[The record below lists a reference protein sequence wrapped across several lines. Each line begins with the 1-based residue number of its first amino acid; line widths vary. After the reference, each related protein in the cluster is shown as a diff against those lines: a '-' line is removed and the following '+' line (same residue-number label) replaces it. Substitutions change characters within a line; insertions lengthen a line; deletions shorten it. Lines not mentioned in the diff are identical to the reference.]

1 MKRSL
6 ARWTLTNESGGGS
19 PGGCRL
25 RNRGC
30 NEWDSGLSPRP
41 SCPRRTARNVF
52 NCRCTRR
59 MVGETRT
66 LLKPTSHPIVTND
79 LCAVFDDVWRAI
91 WSACVACRVAATG
104 VDQSHRHENIW
115 DEVCAAIAYSD
126 FTIAVAA
133 PEASGVPNPNVM
145 LEIGYARALKKP
157 VLLLTSAPD
166 TRPFDLRTERALLY
180 EPRAVGG
187 ERFTKTWSRLLMG

>member
-1 MKRSL
+1 
-6 ARWTLTNESGGGS
+6 
-19 PGGCRL
+19 
-25 RNRGC
+25 
-30 NEWDSGLSPRP
+30 
-41 SCPRRTARNVF
+41 
-52 NCRCTRR
+52 

-66 LLKPTSHPIVTND
+66 LLKPTSHPSVTND

-104 VDQSHRHENIW
+104 VDQSHRHDNIW

-126 FTIAVAA
+126 FTIAVVA
-133 PEASGVPNPNVM
+133 PEASGVPNPNIM

-166 TRPFDLRTERALLY
+166 TLPFDLRTQRALLY

-187 ERFTKTWSRLLMG
+187 KRFTKTWSRLLMG